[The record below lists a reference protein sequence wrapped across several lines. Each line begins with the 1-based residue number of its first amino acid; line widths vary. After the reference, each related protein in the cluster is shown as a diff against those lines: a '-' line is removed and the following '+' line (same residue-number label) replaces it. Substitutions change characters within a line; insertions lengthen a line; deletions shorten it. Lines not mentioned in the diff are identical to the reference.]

1 MSKIL
6 MREGLAHSNFTLK
19 DSEFFEMID
28 ATGGWPVGYRYV
40 GFEHTDERDAG
51 FCNSP
56 RNTGWWTVVADSDDY
71 YMWKLS
77 AAALQRIAD
86 AVVSIDP
93 LVGSKREP
101 HQHQEF
107 QRLHRH
113 GCKGGSEV
121 SAEEQFIQAV
131 GRDMTAIGVI
141 AFVAGVVA
149 SVLVQAVVS

>member
-86 AVVSIDP
+86 AVVSSI
-93 LVGSKREP
+93 
-101 HQHQEF
+101 
-107 QRLHRH
+107 RL
-113 GCKGGSEV
+113 SAV
-121 SAEEQFIQAV
+121 SASRISIRNSRGYTATVAKGAV
-131 GRDMTAIGVI
+131 K
-141 AFVAGVVA
+141 
-149 SVLVQAVVS
+149 